1 MRVIGNKQVVCD
13 AVAQID
19 NAVVRVNIQTPQM
32 GYSVAFNG
40 IERTSYEII
49 GKEMKMLSYKDD
61 NSSSAKQQNPDSSST
76 SEPADIDD
84 DIPF

>member
-1 MRVIGNKQVVCD
+1 MRVIGNKQAVCD

-61 NSSSAKQQNPDSSST
+61 NSSSAKQQNSDSSPT
-76 SEPADIDD
+76 TEPADIDD